1 MRNTKGYVRVASG
14 RMFVRSS
21 KWMAPKVI
29 RANVSENEQM
39 QMENEMEILR
49 TTHYI
54 THIKVGTTVILSN
67 SIVGWEIIPGE
78 FVVYVGP
85 GPEDILS
92 FYRQSKEFEKELEEA
107 LYSATTK
114 SDLSYSGTWIW
125 KSREFNEELD
135 LKGPSDDDR

>member
-21 KWMAPKVI
+21 KWMAPTVI
-29 RANVSENEQM
+29 RANVSKIEQM
-39 QMENEMEILR
+39 QLENEMEMLR
-49 TTHYI
+49 TQYI
-54 THIKVGTTVILSN
+54 THIKVGTTVICSN

-78 FVVYVGP
+78 FVIYVGP
-85 GPEDILS
+85 GPKDILS
-92 FYRQSKEFEKELEEA
+92 FYRQSKEFEKELEDA

-114 SDLSYSGTWIW
+114 SDLSYSGAWIW

-135 LKGPSDDDR
+135 LEGSSDDDR